1 MTDFKTMKVLY
12 AEDENLIREEVSAI
26 LSFFFKEVIAVSNG
40 NEALLKYE
48 EHKPD
53 ILIFD
58 ICMPELDG
66 LDLLRQIRIK
76 DKNTPVIMLTAHT
89 ENTYLMRA
97 VELNITR
104 YLVKPFS
111 KNSLLEALN
120 ECSQTIFKNIQT
132 LSLDN
137 NYLFD
142 FKNKTLL
149 CDKKLVPLTANEL
162 KLVEIMALQPDTT
175 HKFDSLIESIW
186 GWEDVSKEALK
197 SLVKGLRKKLPNP
210 LIYNVFGIGYTF
222 RSDS

>member
-12 AEDENLIREEVSAI
+12 AEDENIIREEVSSI
-26 LSFFFKEVIAVSNG
+26 LSFFFKDVVAVSNG
-40 NEALLKYE
+40 NQALLQYE
-48 EHKPD
+48 EQKPN

-76 DKNTPVIMLTAHT
+76 DKNIPVIILTAHT
-89 ENTYLMRA
+89 ENPYLLRA

-111 KNSLLEALN
+111 KGALLEALN
-120 ECSQTIFKNIQT
+120 ECSKTIFKNLQT
-132 LSLDN
+132 ISLKN
-137 NYLFD
+137 KYLFD
-142 FKNKTLL
+142 FTNKTLFY
-149 CDKKLVPLTANEL
+149 DKILIPLTANEL
-162 KLVEIMALQPDTT
+162 KLIEFMCLKPKTI

-197 SLVKGLRKKLPNP
+197 SLVKGLRKKLPAP
-210 LIYNVFGIGYTF
+210 LIHNVFGVGYTF
-222 RSDS
+222 RIDL